1 MSLNHRQL
9 HRLHRIE
16 SGLCRS
22 DPQLAAML
30 VMFARLTA
38 GQDLPAWEQEAT
50 GPDRIRQ
57 AATAVIV
64 KAVAVLAATIA
75 LLLNVVRAV
84 VLGRPVRPPADGAPA
99 TRPGRDGQGR
109 DPVQG
114 S

>member
-9 HRLHRIE
+9 RRLHRIE
-16 SGLCRS
+16 SGLLRS
-22 DPQLAAML
+22 DPQLTAML
-30 VMFARLTA
+30 VMFARLAA

-50 GPDRIRQ
+50 RPDFIRQ
-57 AATAVIV
+57 AAALVVTAVTVLVAAI
-64 KAVAVLAATIA
+64 AV
-75 LLLNVVRAV
+75 LLNVVRAV